1 MSRGSDDA
9 GPGGKLSSRLETSVV
24 EPERLERITSATA
37 IYKHLHGAI
46 LSMTLP
52 PGTALQDKV
61 LCARFAVSRT
71 PVREALI
78 RLAEDEL
85 VDIFPQSGTF
95 VSRIKAAA
103 IPEALDIRQALE
115 SLTVRRATEHRSA
128 PDLHRLD
135 AILDSQTALAAKT
148 DTAGFHE
155 ADELF
160 HETIGEISGHRGIW
174 RLVKQVKVQIDRT
187 RRLTLPVPG
196 RMLQVVTEHRAILK
210 AMADGDPAAAQ
221 AAMERHLG
229 VVLPDLAHLR
239 REYPTYFV

>member
-1 MSRGSDDA
+1 MSARVEA
-9 GPGGKLSSRLETSVV
+9 PLL
-24 EPERLERITSATA
+24 EPERLERITTA
-37 IYKHLHGAI
+37 AAIHKYLRGAI

-52 PGTALQDKV
+52 PGTPLQDKV
-61 LCARFAVSRT
+61 LCAQFAVSRT

-95 VSRIKAAA
+95 VSRIRAAA

-115 SLTVRRATEHRSA
+115 SLTVRRAAERLGA
-128 PDLHRLD
+128 ADLDRLD
-135 AILDSQTALAAKT
+135 AVLDTQAALAAKA
-148 DTAGFHE
+148 DMAAFHE

-160 HETIGEISGHRGIW
+160 HETISEISGRGGIW

-196 RMLQVVTEHRAILK
+196 RMRQVVAEHRAIRE
-210 AMADGDPAAAQ
+210 AVAGGDPAAAQ
-221 AAMERHLG
+221 AAMERHLSI
-229 VVLPDLAHLR
+229 VLPDLVHLR
-239 REYPTYFV
+239 QEYPTYFV

>member
-1 MSRGSDDA
+1 MDSEIPEA
-9 GPGGKLSSRLETSVV
+9 GRVP
-24 EPERLERITSATA
+24 RITTA
-37 IYKHLHGAI
+37 VVIYRHLHAAI

-52 PGTALQDKV
+52 PGTPLQDKI
-61 LCARFAVSRT
+61 LCAQFSVSRT

-115 SLTVRRATEHRSA
+115 NLTTGRAAERHTVQ
-128 PDLHRLD
+128 DLHRLD
-135 AILDSQTALAAKT
+135 AVLAQQASLAAT
-148 DTAGFHE
+148 TNTAAFHE

-160 HETIGEISGHRGIW
+160 HETIGDISRHQGIW

-196 RMLQVVTEHRAILK
+196 RMTQVVAEHRAIRD
-210 AMADGDPAAAQ
+210 AIAAGDPQAAQ
-221 AAMERHLG
+221 AAMTRHLG
-229 VVLPDLAHLR
+229 VVLPDLKNLSL
-239 REYPTYFV
+239 EYPTYFA